1 MTNGKI
7 RTIHFRIYTSLF
19 AVKISKEQNA
29 LPIINHHFPARLVV
43 LARTTGLAAALLI
56 RAHHITSMPFN
67 LQSHTLDRT
76 FKTKVKRCMLL
87 LALTSTITYTRTA
100 SAFQSRAFTRSF
112 AKLGIDNLPFRQN
125 PLGIKNKNTH
135 QSLSLSLSSMTI
147 SHNGND
153 ASVSGATTA
162 TQKAKYISASE
173 KSLKEAGA
181 RIRSGHLVSF
191 PTETV
196 YGLGCH
202 AIDQVAVSRVFEA
215 KERPLTDPLI
225 VHVNEAQA
233 ALQLWNASSG
243 LTASGL
249 ATSVGDNG
257 NGNGNGDLEQKAL
270 EALAAEFWPGPLT
283 IVAKASPEVPSI
295 IMANTGFVACR
306 SPSHPIARAL
316 ISASGVPI
324 AAPSANKFGHVSPTR
339 ASHVMDDLAMEDVWI
354 VDPDMDNAND
364 GIGSSEENQVVC
376 DVGVESTVAKV
387 EMLTETIGRVTIL
400 RHGAVSSS
408 EIAVCLDGAG
418 LSANFEVI
426 EKMQATGENVSHVA
440 PGQTIRHYSP
450 NVKSFMIS
458 HTRYTDKSSVWGG
471 EEMEFLQNAVVIDF
485 AGRLSSLEEK
495 ALAYRD
501 LSSKGDPN
509 IAAAN
514 VFDALRWSENIEGA
528 QRVYFPEIVVEEE
541 NVRKE
546 DALMLAVKD
555 RLTRAASG
563 VVIET
568 LQ

>member
-1 MTNGKI
+1 MY
-7 RTIHFRIYTSLF
+7 TIL
-19 AVKISKEQNA
+19 
-29 LPIINHHFPARLVV
+29 
-43 LARTTGLAAALLI
+43 
-56 RAHHITSMPFN
+56 SMPFN
-67 LQSHTLDRT
+67 LQSHSLDRT
-76 FKTKVKRCMLL
+76 STKTKVKKCMLL
-87 LALTSTITYTRTA
+87 LALTSTITSPRTA

-112 AKLGIDNLPFRQN
+112 AKLGIDNLPFRQD
-125 PLGIKNKNTH
+125 PLRIKNNH
-135 QSLSLSLSSMTI
+135 QSLSLSSMTI
-147 SHNGND
+147 PHSGND
-153 ASVSGATTA
+153 ASASGAK

-173 KSLKEAGA
+173 KSLEEAGA

-202 AIDQVAVSRVFEA
+202 AIDPVAVSRVFEA

-243 LTASGL
+243 LAPITSTSG
-249 ATSVGDNG
+249 NR
-257 NGNGNGDLEQKAL
+257 NLEEQAL
-270 EALAAEFWPGPLT
+270 KALAAEFWPGPLT

-316 ISASGVPI
+316 INASGVPI

-354 VDPDMDNAND
+354 VDPDMDND
-364 GIGSSEENQVVC
+364 GTNEKDQVVC

-387 EMLTETIGRVTIL
+387 EMLTEKLGRVTIL

-426 EKMQATGENVSHVA
+426 EKMQATGEDVSHVA

-458 HTRYTDKSSVWGG
+458 HTRYIDKSSFWGD
-471 EEMEFLQNAVVIDF
+471 EEMEFLQSAVIIDF
-485 AGRLSSLEEK
+485 AGRLSSLKEK

-501 LSSKGDPN
+501 LSSNGDPN